1 MPRDGV
7 MRMKYR
13 IGPGLAWGVAL
24 LGCLLARSAAWG
36 QVAERDTKLTG
47 PRGRTIE
54 RSIRTERGPGYVDR
68 QIEIKRPGGT
78 LTRETRIPQPGGHPH
93 RYGSPGGS
101 PRSRVIERDVFVERP
116 SLVAPFLSFSFGP
129 PPPPP
134 PPPPAVIYV
143 PEPVYIAPPMV
154 LAAPPMVVPV
164 PGYAPAPVPLPTPAP
179 VLAGEPVLPP
189 PVADAVGRLASLHHQ
204 SRRDGA
210 LTLGHLG
217 DDRAVTPLMDRLEH
231 DFDREVRVAAAWAL
245 GEIGDPRAGVALQR
259 ATLYDRRQEVRNA
272 AGTAY
277 QRLPKPGQDPAG
289 FPEGPISAST
299 TATIVSRPESGQPIP
314 SMVDP
319 GPPPATTSD
328 VPPPFP
334 LPANPF

>member
-1 MPRDGV
+1 
-7 MRMKYR
+7 MRMRNR
-13 IGPGLAWGVAL
+13 IGPRWGWAVAL
-24 LGCLLARSAAWG
+24 LGCLLASSAAWG

-47 PRGRTIE
+47 SRGRTIE
-54 RSIRTERGPGYVDR
+54 RSIQTERGPGYVDR

-78 LTRETRIPQPGGHPH
+78 LTRETRVPRPGGYPQ
-93 RYGSPGGS
+93 RYGPPGG
-101 PRSRVIERDVFVERP
+101 PLRPRVIERDVVVERP
-116 SLVAPFLSFSFGP
+116 VLVAPLVAPFLSFSFGSP

-134 PPPPAVIYV
+134 PPPVVYA
-143 PEPVYIAPPMV
+143 PEPVYIASPMV
-154 LAAPPMVVPV
+154 IAAPPVVVAV
-164 PGYAPAPVPLPTPAP
+164 PAYAPGPVPLPTSPP
-179 VLAGEPVLPP
+179 VIAGEPALPP

-217 DDRAVTPLMDRLEH
+217 DDRALTPLMDRLEH

-259 ATLYDRRQEVRNA
+259 ATLYDRRQEVRTA

-289 FPEGPISAST
+289 PPEGLISAP
-299 TATIVSRPESGQPIP
+299 TIVSRPESGQMAP
-314 SMVDP
+314 SVVDP
-319 GPPPATTSD
+319 GPPPAPTSD

-334 LPANPF
+334 LPSGPL

>member
-1 MPRDGV
+1 
-7 MRMKYR
+7 MKNR
-13 IGPGLAWGVAL
+13 IGPGLGWGAAL

-36 QVAERDTKLTG
+36 QVVAERDTKLTG

-54 RSIRTERGPGYVDR
+54 RSIRTERGHGYVDR

-78 LTRETRIPQPGGHPH
+78 LTRETRIPQPGGYPH

-101 PRSRVIERDVFVERP
+101 PRPRMIERDVFVERP
-116 SLVAPFLSFSFGP
+116 ALITPFVAPFLSFSFGSP
-129 PPPPP
+129 PPPPTP
-134 PPPPAVIYV
+134 PPPPAVVYV

-154 LAAPPMVVPV
+154 LAASPMVVAAPA
-164 PGYAPAPVPLPTPAP
+164 YAPVPVPLPTPAP
-179 VLAGEPVLPP
+179 VVSGEPVMPP
-189 PVADAVGRLASLHHQ
+189 PLADAVGRLASLHHQ

-272 AGTAY
+272 ASTAY
-277 QRLPKPGQDPAG
+277 QRLPKPGQELAG
-289 FPEGPISAST
+289 SPEGPIAAP
-299 TATIVSRPESGQPIP
+299 TATTIVSRPGSGSPPP

-319 GPPPATTSD
+319 GPQPTPTSD

-334 LPANPF
+334 LPSNPF